1 MNAKWFLAAILML
14 VVLGT
19 LAASADAGVFT
30 VTPFAADDLAGGRLM
45 YRMGE
50 DSRTS
55 IGFDGAWIEGA
66 LGFEDDEAIRVAFAG
81 TYDVIQTAPLNIAI
95 AEIPSTIYIGVLG
108 GVQFG
113 EDEEDASAALMTG
126 VRFGDG
132 SKGVNL
138 GIEYQ
143 YLLDETLWKE
153 LGTFD
158 DTGRLLA
165 TVDYTF
171 VF

>member
-1 MNAKWFLAAILML
+1 MSAKWFFAGILMLAAIAA
-14 VVLGT
+14 

-30 VTPFAADDLAGGRLM
+30 VTPFAASDLAGGRLM
-45 YRMGE
+45 YRVNE
-50 DSRTS
+50 ESRAS

-66 LGFEDDEAIRVAFAG
+66 LDFEDDEAIRVAFAG

-95 AEIPSTIYIGVLG
+95 AEIPSTIYVGVLG

-143 YLLDETLWKE
+143 YLLDQDLWRE
-153 LGTFD
+153 FGSFD

-165 TVDYTF
+165 TVGYTF